1 MTSTSTPRA
10 RRKSADHRTRVGRE
24 RRARTRLRI
33 VEAALGV
40 FAAKGPDVPVIEDFI
55 QAAGVARGTFYNHFR
70 TTDELLTATSNW
82 LEDDLIAAIQSVIG
96 DLDDPVRRMATGIRL
111 WLHLSRG
118 DAVFC
123 AFLVRSRF
131 RGRAVEAQLAHDI
144 GEGLAAGR
152 MQASSM
158 ELARD
163 LVVGV
168 VREAQV
174 RMMSARVPRSYP
186 EDVARVIL
194 RALRVDERKIESL
207 LATPVPDVA
216 RRPRVGP
223 ARAQGTRL
231 GHATRACS
239 HYRRASAMSAK

>member
-1 MTSTSTPRA
+1 MTSRSMPATTKPRSTEP
-10 RRKSADHRTRVGRE
+10 ADHRTRVGRE

-33 VEAALGV
+33 VEAALHV
-40 FAAKGPDVPVIEDFI
+40 FAEKGADAPVIEDFI

-82 LEDDLIAAIQSVIG
+82 LEDDLMAAIETVNG
-96 DLDDPVRRMATGIRL
+96 AFEDPLRRLATGIRL

-131 RGRAVEAQLAHDI
+131 RGRAVEQHLARDL
-144 GEGLAAGR
+144 GEGLQSGR
-152 MQASSM
+152 LVAPSI

-163 LVVGV
+163 LVVGA

-186 EDVARVIL
+186 EDVARLIL
-194 RALRVDERKIESL
+194 RALRVDERRIDGL

-216 RRPRVGP
+216 RTPRVGRVRDAAP
-223 ARAQGTRL
+223 ARA
-231 GHATRACS
+231 
-239 HYRRASAMSAK
+239 

>member
-1 MTSTSTPRA
+1 MPSKSTSRPR
-10 RRKSADHRTRVGRE
+10 KPADHRTRVGRE

-33 VEAALGV
+33 VESALAV
-40 FAAKGPDVPVIEDFI
+40 FAEKGPDVAVIDDFI

-70 TTDELLTATSNW
+70 ATDELLTATSNW
-82 LEDDLIAAIQSVIG
+82 LEDDLMAAIESVNG
-96 DLDDPVRRMATGIRL
+96 AFDDPVRRLATGIRL

-131 RGRAVEAQLAHDI
+131 RGRTVERHLARDL
-144 GEGLAAGR
+144 GEGMATGR
-152 MQASSM
+152 LVAPSL

-163 LVVGV
+163 LVVGA

-174 RMMSARVPRSYP
+174 RMMGARVPRTYP
-186 EDVARVIL
+186 EDVARLIL
-194 RALRVDERKIESL
+194 RALRVEERRIDGL

-216 RRPRVGP
+216 RAPRVGRRERDAAGDGALG
-223 ARAQGTRL
+223 AR
-231 GHATRACS
+231 
-239 HYRRASAMSAK
+239 

>member
-1 MTSTSTPRA
+1 MPTTP
-10 RRKSADHRTRVGRE
+10 KSRPTKPADHRPRVGRE

-33 VEAALGV
+33 VEAALRV
-40 FAAKGPDVPVIEDFI
+40 FAEKGPDVPVIDDFI

-82 LEDDLIAAIQSVIG
+82 LENDLMAAIETVNG
-96 DLDDPVRRMATGIRL
+96 AFEDPVQRLATGIRL

-131 RGRAVEAQLAHDI
+131 RGRTVERHLARDL
-144 GEGLAAGR
+144 GGGLRSGR
-152 MQASSM
+152 LVAPSIDV
-158 ELARD
+158 ARD
-163 LVVGV
+163 LVVGA

-174 RMMSARVPRSYP
+174 RMMGARMPRTYP
-186 EDVARVIL
+186 EDVARLIL
-194 RALRVDERKIESL
+194 RALRVDERRIEGL

-216 RRPRVGP
+216 RAPRVGH
-223 ARAQGTRL
+223 ARGD
-231 GHATRACS
+231 ATDA
-239 HYRRASAMSAK
+239 